1 MDARAPEKGKILVYE
16 PVAEAADAD
25 ESLSPRPGSLNG
37 KSVGLINNTKDFTDE
52 IFDALG
58 AGLEERFPEVRVRRY
73 RKASVSGAPPELLDR
88 VAEECEAAVC
98 ALGD

>member
-1 MDARAPEKGKILVYE
+1 MDAQAVEKGKILVYE
-16 PVAEAADAD
+16 PAAEAPVAG
-25 ESLSPRPGSLNG
+25 ESLSPGPGSLNG

-58 AGLEERFPEVRVRRY
+58 AGLEERFPEVRLRRY

-88 VAEECEAAVC
+88 VAEECDAAVC